1 MKITV
6 LLENA
11 TPSDRYC
18 SKHGLSMFIEADCGR
33 ILFDMGPDG
42 SFIDNARA
50 LGIDVTTADLAVI
63 SHGHFDHGGGL
74 RAFLETSE
82 SAGRKIPVYVHE
94 RAFEEHRANTPV
106 GLKDIGI
113 DPELLAAY
121 PDRFVLTGDERTISE
136 ALELYAAVEMAE
148 LAPASNRVLLERVD
162 DAAANAAAEAT
173 ANTAANAAANDAAS
187 NDATANIAANAT
199 AAETPTFA
207 PDSFAHEQT
216 LLIHEGDRTVLVTGC
231 SHCGIVNIMK
241 KAEELTGGPL
251 DAVVAGFHLM
261 NPSSGDVEDPAVV
274 AAVAEFMAARPTR
287 YYTFHC
293 TGLAAYSILRD
304 TLNDRVNYLYTS
316 SVIEL

>member
-18 SKHGLSMFIEADCGR
+18 SKHGLSMFVEADCGR

-50 LGIDVTTADLAVI
+50 LGIDVTSADLAII

-82 SAGRKIPVYVHE
+82 AVGRKIPIYVHE

-173 ANTAANAAANDAAS
+173 ANVAAE
-187 NDATANIAANAT
+187 AT

>member
-18 SKHGLSMFIEADCGR
+18 SKHGLSMFIEAECGN

-50 LGIDVTTADLAVI
+50 LGIDVTTADLAII

-74 RAFLETSE
+74 RAFLEASE
-82 SAGRKIPVYVHE
+82 AVGRKVPIYVHG

-113 DPELLAAY
+113 DPKPLTAY
-121 PDRFVLTGDERTISE
+121 PDRFVLTGDEHAIGE
-136 ALELYAAVEMAE
+136 ALELFAAVEMAE

-162 DAAANAAAEAT
+162 STPANAAE
-173 ANTAANAAANDAAS
+173 AAA
-187 NDATANIAANAT
+187 
-199 AAETPTFA
+199 PTFA

-216 LLIHEGDRTVLVTGC
+216 LLIREGDRTVLVTGC
-231 SHCGIVNIMK
+231 SHCGIVNIIK
-241 KAEELTGGPL
+241 KAEALVSGPL

-274 AAVAEFMAARPTR
+274 AAVAEFMAARPTE

-304 TLNDRVNYLYTS
+304 TLNSRVNYLYTS